1 MAELI
6 KRIFL
11 DPSRCIGCRSCVAA
25 CRECDTHKGAS
36 MIYIDFV
43 ERHNTVASSP
53 TLCMHCED
61 PLAPCAQVC
70 PAQAI
75 LVSPDGVV
83 QSADETRCIYCENC
97 GYACPFG
104 VPKFNVAGHYM
115 QKCNLC
121 YDRTSQGKGPMC
133 ATVCPTQAIFYGTYE
148 EWLAAGRGK
157 QGAKPV
163 NTFYFGRQK
172 LRSRNYVVMREE
184 DEELD
189 ILALVDAVNRS
200 TEIPQA
206 LSTQETEQWVDA
218 ETAGIPQR
226 VVPPQP
232 WTPREPN
239 KQPVPAGGAN
249 QQERISIVSVNSNV

>member
-1 MAELI
+1 MADLV
-6 KRIFL
+6 KKIFL

-25 CRECDTHKGAS
+25 CRECDTHKGDS
-36 MIYIDFV
+36 MIYIDYI
-43 ERHNTVASSP
+43 ERQQSVATSP

-104 VPKFNVAGHYM
+104 VPKFHRAGHYM

-121 YDRTSQGKGPMC
+121 YDRTAQGKGPMC

-148 EWLAAGRGK
+148 EWVAAGRGQ
-157 QGAKPV
+157 QGAKPI
-163 NTFYFGRQK
+163 NTFFFGRQ
-172 LRSRNYVVMREE
+172 RVQTRNYVVVGEQENDLDLLSLVEE
-184 DEELD
+184 ADLGWHAN
-189 ILALVDAVNRS
+189 LPAAVANQDADV
-200 TEIPQA
+200 
-206 LSTQETEQWVDA
+206 WVDA

-226 VVPPQP
+226 AAPPQP
-232 WTPREPN
+232 WTPRKPLEPAPVSSATATGQ
-239 KQPVPAGGAN
+239 KQ
-249 QQERISIVSVNSNV
+249 

>member
-1 MAELI
+1 MLETV

-25 CRECDTHKGAS
+25 CRECDSHKGES
-36 MIYIDFV
+36 MIYIDYV

-104 VPKFNVAGHYM
+104 VPKFNIAGHYM

-133 ATVCPTQAIFYGTYE
+133 ATVCPTQALFYGTYE
-148 EWLAAGRGK
+148 EWIEAGRAK

-163 NTFYFGRQK
+163 NTFYFGRQ
-172 LRSRNYVVMREE
+172 RVNTRNYVVMRQE
-184 DEELD
+184 DEALD
-189 ILALVDAVNRS
+189 VLSLVEVG
-200 TEIPQA
+200 
-206 LSTQETEQWVDA
+206 EQFIAPFGKGANLPEATAGRNFDPWVDA

-226 VVPPQP
+226 EAPPQP
-232 WTPREPN
+232 WTPREPL
-239 KQPVPAGGAN
+239 KPAPVGGA
-249 QQERISIVSVNSNV
+249 